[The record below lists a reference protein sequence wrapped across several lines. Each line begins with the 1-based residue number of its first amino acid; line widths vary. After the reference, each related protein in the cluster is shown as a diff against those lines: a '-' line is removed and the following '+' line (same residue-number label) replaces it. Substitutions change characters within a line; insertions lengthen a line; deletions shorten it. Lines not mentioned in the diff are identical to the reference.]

1 MIIDSPNANSYQVP
15 LINSET
21 NLWQGSVD
29 LDPRDFGFERG
40 DHITI
45 WFDAY
50 DMSGKR
56 VQGIG
61 SMEMPLN
68 LDYRIISF
76 EPVITSVIA
85 TPYRAN
91 YGDIINITVDLEN
104 QGVLTGIVN
113 LSLVDQQGNVYQT
126 FDQELNANEVVRF
139 VWPVK
144 AFKSGDLGLEIRFQ
158 DSNQSVPIALAD
170 IPDLEG
176 DEAGQNIVATGS
188 LILALILGMMV
199 VLFVRIQRR
208 DNLAK
213 DFDQNEFIYLSDG
226 STDEEE

>member
-1 MIIDSPNANSYQVP
+1 MFQGWQSLLGFTEIRSDEIENFVFNISVQDAEYVQKEDITMWQWTRAGLIIDSTNANSYQVP

-29 LDPRDFGFERG
+29 LDPRGFGFERG

-45 WFDAY
+45 WFDAF

-76 EPVITSVIA
+76 EPVITRQLHTEQI
-85 TPYRAN
+85 
-91 YGDIINITVDLEN
+91 GEIINITVDLEN
-104 QGVLTGIVN
+104 QVVLPGIVN

-126 FDQELNANEVVRF
+126 FDQELVANEAVRF
-139 VWPVK
+139 VWSIK
-144 AFKSGDLGLEIRFQ
+144 AFK
-158 DSNQSVPIALAD
+158 
-170 IPDLEG
+170 
-176 DEAGQNIVATGS
+176 
-188 LILALILGMMV
+188 V
-199 VLFVRIQRR
+199 VTLV
-208 DNLAK
+208 
-213 DFDQNEFIYLSDG
+213 
-226 STDEEE
+226 